1 MNEFSTFSGHK
12 TNIQKSLAFLHT
24 NNEVSER
31 EIKNILLKVLI
42 ASKRIKYLG
51 INLTKEEKNCLWKT
65 KTLMKLTEH
74 DSEKW
79 KGIPCFG
86 IGRIRIVKIAI

>member
-1 MNEFSTFSGHK
+1 
-12 TNIQKSLAFLHT
+12 
-24 NNEVSER
+24 
-31 EIKNILLKVLI
+31 
-42 ASKRIKYLG
+42 
-51 INLTKEEKNCLWKT
+51 
-65 KTLMKLTEH
+65 MKLTEH